1 MNGVLARLFEY
12 FNGNVSL
19 AENVSNNLDQQYVHR
34 CEAAGKLIYVGVND
48 NLCE

>member
-1 MNGVLARLFEY
+1 MR
-12 FNGNVSL
+12 L
-19 AENVSNNLDQQYVHR
+19 AETAGNNLDHWYVQR